1 MNELFPEIA
10 PYSTGYLDV
19 SGGHHLYW
27 EQCGNPDG
35 VPVVFLHGGPGGGIS
50 PMHRRFFDPDHYRI
64 VLFDQRGA
72 GKSTPHAGIHDNTR
86 AHLVADIES
95 LRAHLNIN
103 RWHVFGGSWGS
114 TLALSYA
121 IAHPNPCLSLILRGI
136 FLMEQD
142 EIDWF
147 LYGLRHIYPD
157 EWAHFVQ
164 VIPENERGNL
174 LTAYHR
180 RLNNP
185 DPAIHMPAAIAWA
198 QYESHCAN
206 LIKKPHPIE
215 TENDRAFALAISR
228 IECHFF
234 TNDVLPPEKSLL
246 NDIDRIRHI
255 PATIIHGR
263 YDVICPL
270 QAGYKLHRAWP
281 EAAFI
286 VVPDGGHSAFD
297 PAIRAELIKA
307 TEKAKTR

>member
-1 MNELFPEIA
+1 
-10 PYSTGYLDV
+10 
-19 SGGHHLYW
+19 
-27 EQCGNPDG
+27 
-35 VPVVFLHGGPGGGIS
+35 
-50 PMHRRFFDPDHYRI
+50 
-64 VLFDQRGA
+64 
-72 GKSTPHAGIHDNTR
+72 
-86 AHLVADIES
+86 
-95 LRAHLNIN
+95 
-103 RWHVFGGSWGS
+103 
-114 TLALSYA
+114 
-121 IAHPNPCLSLILRGI
+121 
-136 FLMEQD
+136 MEQD

-157 EWAHFVQ
+157 EWERFVRE
-164 VIPENERGNL
+164 IPENERGNL
-174 LTAYHR
+174 LAAYHR

-185 DPAIHMPAAIAWA
+185 DPAVHMPAAIAWA

-234 TNDVLPPEKSLL
+234 MNDVLPPEKRLL

-263 YDVICPL
+263 YDAICPL

-281 EAAFI
+281 EAEFI

-307 TEKAKTR
+307 TEKAKR